1 MRQTGM
7 SDFFTAALGFPT
19 ALFSF
24 ALIVVVGYWCLVVL
38 GVLGIDTLDADADSD
53 VGGLTEAMSAIGLR
67 GVPVTVSLSVMI
79 AVAWF
84 ASLSG
89 SALLDGVDLSD
100 PMTIALGV
108 VVLALAVVCA
118 WAAASFFALLWRRFL
133 PGGREPSRHDFVGR
147 VCVVRTGRVGTD
159 FGQAEVTAADGSTA
173 LIQVRQTGEEALT
186 SGSTALI
193 VDHDPDGSFFW
204 VTAYHAELDPNRPT
218 P

>member
-1 MRQTGM
+1 M

-38 GVLGIDTLDADADSD
+38 GVLGIDTLDADTDAD
-53 VGGLTEAMSAIGLR
+53 VGGLTETMSAIGLR

-108 VVLALAVVCA
+108 VVLVLAVVCA

-173 LIQVRQTGEEALT
+173 VVQVRTTGQDRLNR
-186 SGSTALI
+186 GQTALI
-193 VDHDPDGSFFW
+193 FEYDADGEFFW
-204 VTAYHAELDPNRPT
+204 VMPYESEH
-218 P
+218 